1 MDIKEY
7 FKNKAEAR
15 EMKKLEKLLP
25 EKAENCFK
33 KNVYESLDD
42 SKRRILFKCMELR
55 LAKEMGVKNSP
66 ELKIKS
72 MKNGDM
78 GSYDEKK
85 NVIVLNR
92 AFLYGDIKNGLNS
105 FQTLAHEMMHCY
117 QAENKLRRM
126 DIEANFGKYMD
137 AGICGDNK
145 RIYTYVSSNAN
156 KLLEDERQ
164 AKFVYAV
171 YQLQPTEYEAFL
183 AGADRLDKLVQD
195 IECMS
200 FERRELQMYAD
211 YVSDRPAVE
220 KTIGFLRMDF
230 GMTDPVNEISDA
242 IQTLYYG
249 EEPFNPELTEA
260 VAFAGYLTVLELK
273 QSLEAEKGVLEKD
286 EELSYE
292 EEAEYEEELPEQDL
306 EEEIEI
312 TSLWDEEH

>member
-1 MDIKEY
+1 
-7 FKNKAEAR
+7 
-15 EMKKLEKLLP
+15 
-25 EKAENCFK
+25 
-33 KNVYESLDD
+33 
-42 SKRRILFKCMELR
+42 
-55 LAKEMGVKNSP
+55 
-66 ELKIKS
+66 
-72 MKNGDM
+72 
-78 GSYDEKK
+78 
-85 NVIVLNR
+85 
-92 AFLYGDIKNGLNS
+92 
-105 FQTLAHEMMHCY
+105 
-117 QAENKLRRM
+117 
-126 DIEANFGKYMD
+126 
-137 AGICGDNK
+137 
-145 RIYTYVSSNAN
+145 
-156 KLLEDERQ
+156 
-164 AKFVYAV
+164 
-171 YQLQPTEYEAFL
+171 
-183 AGADRLDKLVQD
+183 
-195 IECMS
+195 MS